1 MPERRR
7 VSLLVI
13 GWAGL
18 CMCLGGL
25 GCHLTIALTENPS
38 AVSPSTPAPD
48 TQPAA
53 QAWDNRSAALSPD
66 RRSPMVLTSATS
78 PGMMPAALPVGPQ
91 ASTAP
96 GTAGGA
102 YAGTPPP
109 GPVPMVLPPGADG
122 HGGPGG
128 PGDVPG
134 PGRIPTELGKI
145 SHPPYMIEPPD
156 ILLIDAIRL
165 IPKPPY
171 IVQPLDVLLVRVVG
185 APREQPVE
193 GQFIVGPDGTITL
206 GGLYGVVRVAGLTL
220 EQVERAIREQVGR
233 VLKAPNLIVTVG
245 LAQFRGIQ
253 QVRGQHLV
261 RQDGTISLG
270 TYGCVYVAG
279 LTLPEARVAIERHL
293 SQFVLS
299 PEITVDVFAYNSKV
313 YYIITDGAGYG
324 QQVFRFPITGNET
337 VLDAISNIQ
346 GLPPQASKKY
356 IWVARPTPACASCL
370 EILPVDWQ
378 AITQGGATGTNYQ
391 LFPGDRIY
399 VKADPFICADNT
411 LAKVL
416 APIERILGV
425 TLLGASTASVIR
437 NINNPSGTTAFIA
450 PVR

>member
-7 VSLLVI
+7 VSLLAI

-38 AVSPSTPAPD
+38 AVSPPKPDPDKQFSSLSAETRAPLSST
-48 TQPAA
+48 
-53 QAWDNRSAALSPD
+53 SLSPGVVPAGLPA
-66 RRSPMVLTSATS
+66 SLPAGPPVSAPS
-78 PGMMPAALPVGPQ
+78 AV
-91 ASTAP
+91 S
-96 GTAGGA
+96 GGA
-102 YAGTPPP
+102 YAGTPGP
-109 GPVPMVLPPGADG
+109 GQGPAGAMPLV
-122 HGGPGG
+122 GGPGAPGHEVPG
-128 PGDVPG
+128 PEDVPG
-134 PGRIPTELGKI
+134 PGRIPTELGKM

-165 IPKPPY
+165 IPRPPY
-171 IVQPLDVLLVRVVG
+171 IVQPLDTLLVRVVG
-185 APREQPVE
+185 APREQPLA
-193 GQFIVGPDGTITL
+193 GQFIVGPDGTIAL

-220 EQVERAIREQVGR
+220 EQVERAIRQQLSR

-270 TYGCVYVAG
+270 TYGCVHVTG
-279 LTLPEARVAIERHL
+279 LTLAEAKVAIERHL
-293 SQFVLS
+293 SQFVVA

-313 YYIITDGAGYG
+313 YYIVADGAGYG
-324 QQVFRFPITGNET
+324 QQVYRFPITGNET

-356 IWVARPTPACASCL
+356 IWVARPTPACANCL
-370 EILPVDWQ
+370 QILPVDWQ

-399 VKADPFICADNT
+399 VKSDPFICADNT

-416 APIERILGV
+416 APVERLLGV
-425 TLLGASTASVIR
+425 TLLGASTVSVIR
-437 NINNPSGTTAFIA
+437 NINNPNGTAAFIA
-450 PVR
+450 PIR